1 MVSASKGNPGYMTLY
16 RNTEKMNL
24 LFKKN
29 PNHLEI
35 FGSAQNYRFDEC
47 GKNGIIAL
55 QQIVEQESIKIR
67 NLVGLVHNDCGSF
80 NQSRNWRYHWEKG
93 CLRDCLAQQ
102 EVGSLHLVKS
112 KKRKGFLIE
121 PFQDNRVLE
130 ITDSGICT
138 Q

>member
-93 CLRDCLAQQ
+93 CLTDCLAQQ